1 MVYEVVAGNAVHR
14 DLARLQRY
22 EQVRA
27 LSAMAA
33 LAEEPRPQGCIKMAG
48 TRNGYRLRFGSYR
61 IVYTVDDANQTV
73 TITRVAHRREVY
85 R

>member
-1 MVYEVVAGNAVHR
+1 MVYEVVAGSDVHR
-14 DLARLQRY
+14 DLGKLQRY

-27 LSAMAA
+27 LTAMAA
-33 LAEEPRPQGCIKMAG
+33 LAEEPRPHGCVKMSG
-48 TRNGYRLRFGSYR
+48 TRNGYRVRFGNYR